1 MVRMETEPFCI
12 IEMCPS
18 FWTSFWGSWS
28 PCFLNQVRMLEYF
41 EVQESF
47 TMEFRFLATYLGYW
61 YISEQE
67 LPVDTKARFEIW
79 LSVFLF
85 AA

>member
-1 MVRMETEPFCI
+1 
-12 IEMCPS
+12 
-18 FWTSFWGSWS
+18 
-28 PCFLNQVRMLEYF
+28 MLEYF